1 MRGPPDLM
9 KCNDFMGITP
19 SYWKCYWQISD
30 MCENSIRRGYS
41 RIEDLSDKL
50 PSVFVNLLVWKLFY
64 FCSWGRVEKMPVYII
79 ATNWKPSLTLLRLK
93 CGHNTINS
101 KAGFHK
107 VPPTPTLVLSSSLKI
122 ATSSIAC
129 VSSRPRSKMLTTAG
143 LEQVHKYK
151 WHGSPLA
158 RKSPIQ
164 HPHVHFSWLHTQYT
178 SWHRPRDKKDLS
190 KYSLVKHMSYSWCV
204 DRSFWLTYNNHRWSL
219 I

>member
-1 MRGPPDLM
+1 MSLKYEGEPDLT

-50 PSVFVNLLVWKLFY
+50 PSVFVNLLVWMIFY
-64 FCSWGRVEKMPVYII
+64 FSSWGRVEEGPVYII
-79 ATNWKPSLTLLRLK
+79 ATKPSLTLLRLK
-93 CGHNTINS
+93 WGRNTINS

-122 ATSSIAC
+122 ATSSIGC

-143 LEQVHKYK
+143 MEQVHKYK
-151 WHGSPLA
+151 WQGSPLA

-164 HPHVHFSWLHTQYT
+164 HPTCPLFLITYTIHILAQASKTKELVKDLANQIFASASQVSQDTHFSA
-178 SWHRPRDKKDLS
+178 S
-190 KYSLVKHMSYSWCV
+190 
-204 DRSFWLTYNNHRWSL
+204 
-219 I
+219 